1 MLGLDESKFTHAI
14 DEIDYNKYVDIE
26 YIDLRMFLAT
36 KSVGRRRLRS
46 GCNSGLL
53 SIMISMMTHK
63 NPKNVVGRLEN
74 VKNDS
79 RFPIILDDIVGTIF
93 PIKPT
98 KIKCNMCLRD
108 NATYEHVLKSTFNCV
123 YKTVV
128 CTACLDICIN
138 QSNEWLYELAKPKI
152 LELYFLFKQTDI
164 YNHLIHDVSSII
176 FKLLLY

>member
-1 MLGLDESKFTHAI
+1 MLYLDESKFVHAI

-26 YIDLRMFLAT
+26 YIDLRMFLTT
-36 KSVGRRRLRS
+36 KYVGRRRLRS

-79 RFPIILDDIVGTIF
+79 RFPIILDDIVGTIL
-93 PIKPT
+93 PINPT
-98 KIKCNMCLRD
+98 MINCKMCLRD
-108 NATYEHVLKSTFNCV
+108 KAMYQHILNSTFYNVSKIVLCDQ
-123 YKTVV
+123 
-128 CTACLDICIN
+128 CLDICIK
-138 QSNEWLYELAKPKI
+138 QSYEWLYKLAKPKI

-164 YNHLIHDVSSII
+164 YNHLIHDVTCII
-176 FKLLLY
+176 FKLLL